1 MLNLH
6 ETNLAHVFKNMR
18 NIILKTPTTTATAVL
33 FSQRVWKNLMPLRR
47 CETASIE
54 TNVGVFVLNLWL
66 TAHVGGNCLFL
77 FFFFAASSHHN
88 NSISHSDR
96 HHNNSAKIHIQ
107 IRVNARDTQT
117 AHYRKRTHDCIAYI
131 IYLLPFFFSSV
142 VVIVAVIWCVVG
154 ERYALAWQKYKTF
167 LFANNMANHA
177 LPPSP
182 Q

>member
-1 MLNLH
+1 
-6 ETNLAHVFKNMR
+6 
-18 NIILKTPTTTATAVL
+18 
-33 FSQRVWKNLMPLRR
+33 MPLRR

-131 IYLLPFFFSSV
+131 IYLLPFFFFCSRYCCCYLVCGGWTVCLGLAKIQNIFVCQQYGKSRPTSV
-142 VVIVAVIWCVVG
+142 ATVG
-154 ERYALAWQKYKTF
+154 RYE
-167 LFANNMANHA
+167 
-177 LPPSP
+177 
-182 Q
+182 